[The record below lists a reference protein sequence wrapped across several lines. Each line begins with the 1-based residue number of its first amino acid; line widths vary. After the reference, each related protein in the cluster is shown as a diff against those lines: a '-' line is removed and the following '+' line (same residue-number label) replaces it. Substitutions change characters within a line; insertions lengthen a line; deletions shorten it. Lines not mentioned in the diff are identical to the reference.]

1 MLYTYICICICAC
14 LCVCV
19 CVCLCIIIYV
29 CMYPFLYIV
38 SATVSSDGIDL
49 HLDLRPRL
57 DAAYDE
63 DPDAPPT
70 TREGFVRIA
79 NRNRYDQLYYTAE
92 ARAATAS
99 LIAAGEN
106 FAPPVD
112 VVQGAWLN

>member
-1 MLYTYICICICAC
+1 
-14 LCVCV
+14 
-19 CVCLCIIIYV
+19 
-29 CMYPFLYIV
+29 MYPFLYTV
-38 SATVSSDGIDL
+38 SATASSDGIDL